1 MSKLFVLLK
10 SHLFALC
17 NFNSTIIILLLL
29 CVCECSLIAISH
41 WIKVFAIKSNFKIN
55 FPTIF
60 DWNRNRNRK
69 TCFDKFT
76 FADFHLFQ
84 HLFFPLLLRLLFFY
98 RVQIQQ
104 HIVLKSRVFD
114 SYVWN
119 VQQKNACG
127 WCLIVLCQSG
137 FIFLRDHYTHLFIWA
152 NENVD
157 FEHPVHLFF
166 LSVQGF
172 HLFARFTHERQ
183 LSCLYMAD

>member
-69 TCFDKFT
+69 TCFDKLT

-84 HLFFPLLLRLLFFY
+84 HTFFSSASIPFFSTNSAAHSPEVACVRY
-98 RVQIQQ
+98 I
-104 HIVLKSRVFD
+104 HLECST
-114 SYVWN
+114 
-119 VQQKNACG
+119 KNACG

-137 FIFLRDHYTHLFIWA
+137 FIFLRAHCTHLFIWA

-157 FEHPVHLFF
+157 FEHPVHLIFF
-166 LSVQGF
+166 LFVQGF